1 MLFLYSRTACPV
13 VKGKFGGKSS
23 IQLPAFAFN
32 NILFLC
38 VLSERSA
45 YERKQC
51 TNFLILLVILLK
63 YSTKDIWI
71 ENLIPEVYMS
81 EKLGELLVKSNFIT
95 SQQLGKALE
104 DQKASGGKL
113 GDSLIRLG
121 LVKEGELVGFLSKQY
136 GMPSV
141 NLAELKISPDVIKI
155 IPNDVAIKYQV
166 IPVSLKNSTLI
177 VAMVDPSN
185 IFAIDD
191 IKFLTGYRIEPM
203 ITSES
208 AMAHALDTYYGT
220 TKGLSSILQG
230 IEAEDLQVSGDE
242 ESIDIGNLQKA
253 SEDAPVIKL
262 VNAIFTEAIKKR
274 ASDIHIEP
282 YEKFLRI
289 RFRIDGTLYEIM
301 QPPLKM
307 KNALVSRLKIMSRL
321 DIAERRLPQDGRIKL
336 KMARG
341 EEMDVRV
348 SILPTLF
355 GEKVVLRLLD
365 KSNLQLD
372 MTKLGFEA
380 SQLKE
385 FKEAIYKPY
394 GMVLVTG
401 PTGSGKTTTLYSA
414 LSELNKITDNISTA
428 EDPVEFNL
436 PGINQVQIHEEI
448 GLTFANALRSF
459 LRQDPDIILVGEIR
473 DFETAEIGIKAA
485 LTGHLVLSTLHT
497 NDAPS
502 SINRLL
508 NMGIEPFL
516 VSSAINLIVAQRL
529 VRKICSECKVPITIA
544 ADSFA
549 KLGIPPEEYEQYK
562 NITFY
567 KGTGCDACNN
577 TGYKGRIALYEV
589 VTVTDPIK
597 ELILQGASA
606 LEIKREAISQGMI
619 TLRRSG
625 IKKLLEGVT
634 SIEEVLKTTVRDD

>member
-1 MLFLYSRTACPV
+1 
-13 VKGKFGGKSS
+13 
-23 IQLPAFAFN
+23 
-32 NILFLC
+32 
-38 VLSERSA
+38 
-45 YERKQC
+45 
-51 TNFLILLVILLK
+51 
-63 YSTKDIWI
+63 
-71 ENLIPEVYMS
+71 MS

-113 GDSLIRLG
+113 GDSLVRLG
-121 LVKEGELVGFLSKQY
+121 LVKESELVGFLSKQY

-141 NLAELKISPDVIKI
+141 NLAELKISPDVLNI
-155 IPNDVAIKYQV
+155 IPKDVAIKYQV

-191 IKFLTGYRIEPM
+191 IEFLTGYRIEPM

-253 SEDAPVIKL
+253 SEDAPVIRL

-380 SQLKE
+380 SQLNE

-549 KLGIPPEEYEQYK
+549 KLGIPPAEYEQYK

-634 SIEEVLKTTVRDD
+634 SLEEVLKTTVRDD